1 MIINLYFPAHH
12 CVTEDLS
19 PPRSNHHLMSVASPG
34 SHLTQL
40 IVFKNWTQD
49 TVWHTEGG
57 EGNIFFLLQPTAH
70 KRATNWK
77 AVESYWSESYSTFYS
92 WHKALRH
99 WLPGLQSSCSSVSC
113 ILWQSCSVLWRGSWQ
128 LWHVTQSLVTQAA
141 VSPRIAPSSLI
152 SPSEARRLRVINS
165 PPDTNLFQLLR
176 GRGKTN
182 THITCL
188 GVASQTSRISQSCSP
203 SPGTGQP
210 TERIIIY
217 DLCHFYFPRSFKW
230 RKECLVCDVLA
241 ASRLRPR
248 RF

>member
-1 MIINLYFPAHH
+1 MSLRTSPRPGVIIIWCQWPAPALILRSSLYSKIEHKTQSDTRRVGRGIFFSSSTHGTQKGNKLRGSGKLLKWKLFNFLQLAQAATSLAAGPSKQLQQCELHF
-12 CVTEDLS
+12 VTE
-19 PPRSNHHLMSVASPG
+19 
-34 SHLTQL
+34 
-40 IVFKNWTQD
+40 
-49 TVWHTEGG
+49 
-57 EGNIFFLLQPTAH
+57 LQ
-70 KRATNWK
+70 
-77 AVESYWSESYSTFYS
+77 
-92 WHKALRH
+92 
-99 WLPGLQSSCSSVSC
+99 C
-113 ILWQSCSVLWRGSWQ
+113 
-128 LWHVTQSLVTQAA
+128 LVTQAAA

-152 SPSEARRLRVINS
+152 SPSEARRLWVINS

-188 GVASQTSRISQSCSP
+188 GVASQTSGISQSCSP